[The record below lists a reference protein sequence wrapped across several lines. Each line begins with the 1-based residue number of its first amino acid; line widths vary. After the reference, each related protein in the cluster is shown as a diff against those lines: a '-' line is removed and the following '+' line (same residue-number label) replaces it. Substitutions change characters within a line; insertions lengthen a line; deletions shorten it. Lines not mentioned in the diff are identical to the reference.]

1 MTSAFQRLV
10 QASKRMMQKKSSEK
24 KDVPQNKLNYA
35 DTYAQARSNSLAV
48 STDTAAIMKE

>member
-1 MTSAFQRLV
+1 
-10 QASKRMMQKKSSEK
+10 MMQKKSSEK